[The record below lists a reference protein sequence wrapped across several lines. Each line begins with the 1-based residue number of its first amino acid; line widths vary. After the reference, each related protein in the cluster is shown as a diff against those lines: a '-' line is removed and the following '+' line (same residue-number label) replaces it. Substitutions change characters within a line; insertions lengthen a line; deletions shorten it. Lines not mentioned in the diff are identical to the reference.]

1 MTTIQPRPPRVHV
14 LGLGS
19 IGSFAAHSLAE
30 VPYPLTPSVT
40 LLLHRSS
47 LVGQYTKNGSR
58 ITLETRDGEIIEH
71 SSFKLEFLQGGK
83 WHSVPSTSKP
93 DSVASTVRED
103 IIDHLVVSV
112 KGAQTVAALQPL
124 KHRLDASSHILF
136 LQNGS
141 GMMEEVSEKIFPDP
155 QTRPS
160 YITGVISH
168 GVTLNS
174 PFNITHTGF
183 AATSLGPVP
192 RSESTRNNSE
202 KGAAASY
209 LLEALPLV
217 PRFNATAYS
226 FLEALQMQLEK
237 LSVNAFCNPLCAL
250 NNAKNKF
257 LFTVPEVRKAL
268 LTEISAVIQALPE
281 LQGLEGVSS
290 RFAIEKLESTVN
302 AILTKTAET
311 TCSMVVDLRQGRKTE
326 IKFINGYWCRR
337 GREVGIPT
345 PINDS
350 LVRQVM
356 ERQGDSELATEYL

>member
-1 MTTIQPRPPRVHV
+1 MQPRSPRVHV

-19 IGSFAAHSLAE
+19 IGSFVAHSLAE

-47 LVGQYTKNGSR
+47 LVDQYFKNGSR
-58 ITLETRDGEIIEH
+58 ITLETRDGEMVEH
-71 SSFKLEFLQGGK
+71 SNFNLEFLQDSK
-83 WHSVPSTSKP
+83 WHGVSSTSEP
-93 DSVASTVRED
+93 EGMASTVREE

-112 KGAQTVAALQPL
+112 KGAQTVAAIQPL
-124 KHRLDASSHILF
+124 KHRLDASSYILF

-168 GVTLNS
+168 GVTQNS

-183 AATSLGPVP
+183 AATSLGRVP
-192 RSESTRNNSE
+192 RSETAPSNGE
-202 KGAAASY
+202 KGAASSY

-217 PRFNATAYS
+217 PRFNATGYS
-226 FLEALQMQLEK
+226 FLDVFQMQLEK

-257 LFTVPEVRKAL
+257 LFTIPEIRKAL
-268 LTEISAVIQALPE
+268 LTEISTVIQALPE
-281 LQGLEGVSS
+281 LQGLEGVTS
-290 RFAIEKLESTVN
+290 RFAVEKLESTVN

-345 PINDS
+345 PINDN
-350 LVRQVM
+350 LVRQVL
-356 ERQGDSELATEYL
+356 ERQGDSELAKEYL

>member
-1 MTTIQPRPPRVHV
+1 MSPRPPRVHV

-30 VPYPLTPSVT
+30 IPSPLTPSVT

-47 LVGQYTKNGSR
+47 LVGQYIKNGSK
-58 ITLETRDGEIIEH
+58 ITLQTRDGELVEH
-71 SSFKLEFLQGGK
+71 SNFDLEFLQDTK
-83 WHSVPSTSKP
+83 WHGVSPISEP
-93 DSVASTVRED
+93 GNVALTVRED

-155 QTRPS
+155 QTRPN

-192 RSESTRNNSE
+192 RSNSTPSDSDRE
-202 KGAAASY
+202 AASSY

-226 FLEALQMQLEK
+226 FLDALQMQLEK

-250 NNAKNKF
+250 NDAKNEF
-257 LFTVPEVRKAL
+257 LFTIPEMRKAL
-268 LTEISAVIQALPE
+268 LTEISTVIQALPE

-290 RFAIEKLESTVN
+290 RFALEKLETTVN

-326 IKFINGYWCRR
+326 ITFINGYWCRR

-345 PINDS
+345 PLNDG
-350 LVRQVM
+350 LVRQVL
-356 ERQGDSELATEYL
+356 ERQGDSELAKEYL